1 MKLSEIVKLSYED
14 LKELKEELESQLF
27 YVNNEIELREL
38 LSNME
43 NVKWCNKGLAPAP
56 SGLIIK
62 K

>member
-27 YVNNEIELREL
+27 YVNNEIKLREL

-43 NVKWCNKGLAPAP
+43 NVK
-56 SGLIIK
+56 
-62 K
+62 

>member
-43 NVKWCNKGLAPAP
+43 NVK
-56 SGLIIK
+56 
-62 K
+62 

>member
-27 YVNNEIELREL
+27 YVNNEINLREL

-43 NVKWCNKGLAPAP
+43 NVK
-56 SGLIIK
+56 
-62 K
+62 